1 MTWNDYYFLFLYSS
15 CVKWPVK
22 VCLSGKF
29 GQKWPKIGQ
38 NMQKSSFFT
47 FWPKLSNHRHLILI
61 GNDFKRLIFFF
72 NMSSSN
78 CQSSAISATSTISAI
93 LAILYLR
100 VSNIPFGLFFLIF
113 YIVLGVNKWRKVA
126 KPDFSAKPP
135 FFHIWVLIRAQ
146 NSPKIRFLW
155 LLRKILYYFCSEMT

>member
-38 NMQKSSFFT
+38 NMQKSSFLT
-47 FWPKLSNHRHLILI
+47 FWPKLSNHSQLILI

-72 NMSSSN
+72 IMSSSN
-78 CQSSAISATSTISAI
+78 FQSSAISATSTISAI

-100 VSNIPFGLFFLIF
+100 VSNIPFGLFFTISSFL
-113 YIVLGVNKWRKVA
+113 YSNALLVNLASLSKSSWKM
-126 KPDFSAKPP
+126 KLQKTFTK
-135 FFHIWVLIRAQ
+135 
-146 NSPKIRFLW
+146 
-155 LLRKILYYFCSEMT
+155 LLLLNHVTNYKLNRVK

>member
-38 NMQKSSFFT
+38 NMQKSSFLT
-47 FWPKLSNHRHLILI
+47 FWPKLSNHSQLILI
-61 GNDFKRLIFFF
+61 GNDFKRLILFFI
-72 NMSSSN
+72 MSSSN
-78 CQSSAISATSTISAI
+78 FQSSAISATSTISAI

-113 YIVLGVNKWRKVA
+113 CMMLGDHRGTKVTE
-126 KPDFSAKPP
+126 PDFSANPP
-135 FFHIWVLIRAQ
+135 FFHIWAKMAE
-146 NSPKIRFLW
+146 NWGFSDFLSY
-155 LLRKILYYFCSEMT
+155 RH